1 MQHGYYCE
9 LGTDFLHCITAV
21 SIIFGNF
28 LSPAFDLPGGVHL
41 LCAFMTPEELA
52 SLGPRKRGNSH
63 SRNTQGQKMESD
75 PSPSSPPVS
84 EAPPHPQQ
92 AHGAKLVYGLSAV
105 PECAEVQE
113 VDVGSE
119 DGQDSDQS
127 WLVFHSL
134 DAQPSLSVAAEDH
147 RSEAPDAGVDVEES
161 QSKLMGVPC
170 SDSGAMDH
178 HPQRDLSE
186 GVAPELSEKVEANPE
201 SHNGGSQVEIASER
215 TELIESVL
223 NEKEGVISGHEKEVL
238 DRKASENSPKD
249 GEILNEAFNDS
260 DAVDNKDRHSGD
272 GSSAEDGGA
281 EKAQRVTH
289 TSGVKNATRD
299 VPSSVKNSPVGVCST
314 EKDTETPGANSLNT
328 PLLKNCLA
336 LSDPENRDTA
346 NSASNS
352 VITPAGN
359 PLETSSPEGC
369 GELDAVD
376 GEGRGAAASTTCREQ
391 SDEGASFSAGAG
403 EERNADR
410 GEADSQSPLLQSH
423 GAAVVSSPCTDHDGN
438 SHFVA
443 AVSVT
448 GSSHLAADGENCG
461 LSPDKFASLQNSAV
475 VSPDPTSLCSDS
487 TAVFNDSTALSPD
500 STAVSPD
507 SAAVSP
513 DSAAVSPDST
523 AVSPDSAAVSPDS
536 AAVSPDSAAVS
547 PDSTAVSPDST
558 SVSPDTVNQLNTL
571 SLHNTT
577 STFSS
582 DDSVF
587 LSQSLPSPPAQVVH
601 FGSAPRAIE
610 PQAQSTNPPSVPVEV
625 GLQLDLVHSGASS
638 VLTVSDDL
646 LSPNKERL
654 SFEAALL
661 NNESSG
667 SGGSGGGG
675 GGGGGGAWN
684 PAASQSQRLGK

>member
-1 MQHGYYCE
+1 MYATAE
-9 LGTDFLHCITAV
+9 LETDFLHCITAV
-21 SIIFGNF
+21 SIIFGIF
-28 LSPAFDLPGGVHL
+28 LSPAFDLPGGVRL

-52 SLGPRKRGNSH
+52 SLGPRKRGSSR
-63 SRNTQGQKMESD
+63 SRNTQGQKTESN

-92 AHGAKLVYGLSAV
+92 THGAKLVYGLSAV
-105 PECAEVQE
+105 PESAEVQE

-134 DAQPSLSVAAEDH
+134 DSQPSLSVAAEDH

-161 QSKLMGVPC
+161 QSKLMGVPF
-170 SDSGAMDH
+170 SDSGATDH

-186 GVAPELSEKVEANPE
+186 GFAPELSEKVEANPE
-201 SHNGGSQVEIASER
+201 SHNGGSQVEVASER

-223 NEKEGVISGHEKEVL
+223 NEKEGVISRHEKSEVL

-299 VPSSVKNSPVGVCST
+299 VPSSVKNSPVGVCSM

-328 PLLKNCLA
+328 PLLENSLA
-336 LSDPENRDTA
+336 LSDPENRNTA
-346 NSASNS
+346 DSASNS

-369 GELDAVD
+369 GEPDTVD

-391 SDEGASFSAGAG
+391 LDEGASFSAGAG

-461 LSPDKFASLQNSAV
+461 LSPDNFASLQNSAV

-487 TAVFNDSTALSPD
+487 TAVFS
-500 STAVSPD
+500 D

-513 DSAAVSPDST
+513 DSAAVSPDSISV
-523 AVSPDSAAVSPDS
+523 APDSA
-536 AAVSPDSAAVS
+536 
-547 PDSTAVSPDST
+547 
-558 SVSPDTVNQLNTL
+558 VNQPNTL

-587 LSQSLPSPPAQVVH
+587 LSQSHPSPPAQVVH
-601 FGSAPRAIE
+601 FGSAPRAME

-625 GLQLDLVHSGASS
+625 ELHMDLVHSEASS
-638 VLTVSDDL
+638 VLMVSDDL

-684 PAASQSQRLGK
+684 PAASQSQRSRK

>member
-1 MQHGYYCE
+1 M
-9 LGTDFLHCITAV
+9 
-21 SIIFGNF
+21 
-28 LSPAFDLPGGVHL
+28 SPAFDLPGGVRL

-52 SLGPRKRGNSH
+52 SLGPRKRGSSH
-63 SRNTQGQKMESD
+63 SRNTQGQKTESD

-92 AHGAKLVYGLSAV
+92 THGAKLVYGLSAV
-105 PECAEVQE
+105 PESAEVQE

-127 WLVFHSL
+127 SLVFHSL

-170 SDSGAMDH
+170 SDSGATDH

-201 SHNGGSQVEIASER
+201 SHNGGSQVEVASER

-223 NEKEGVISGHEKEVL
+223 NKKEGVISRHEKSEVL

-249 GEILNEAFNDS
+249 GEILNEAFSDS
-260 DAVDNKDRHSGD
+260 DAVDNRDRHSGD
-272 GSSAEDGGA
+272 CSSAEDGGA

-299 VPSSVKNSPVGVCST
+299 VPSSVKNSPVGVCSM

-328 PLLKNCLA
+328 PLLENSLA

-359 PLETSSPEGC
+359 PLETNSPEGC
-369 GELDAVD
+369 GEPDTVD

-391 SDEGASFSAGAG
+391 SDEGTSFSAGAG

-475 VSPDPTSLCSDS
+475 VYPDPTSLCSDS
-487 TAVFNDSTALSPD
+487 TAVFSD

-513 DSAAVSPDST
+513 DSAG
-523 AVSPDSAAVSPDS
+523 
-536 AAVSPDSAAVS
+536 
-547 PDSTAVSPDST
+547 VSPDST
-558 SVSPDTVNQLNTL
+558 SVAPDSTPVPPDSAVNQPNTL

-582 DDSVF
+582 DDSRF

-601 FGSAPRAIE
+601 FGSAPRAME

-625 GLQLDLVHSGASS
+625 ELQLDLVHSGASS

-646 LSPNKERL
+646 LSPNKERF

-675 GGGGGGAWN
+675 GGGAWN
-684 PAASQSQRLGK
+684 PAASQSQRSRK